1 MGIFNSKNLKKAVNM
16 VASSSP
22 VINAISQATDI
33 VDKSMDV
40 IDKNLNGGKNW
51 NFSETP
57 IDEVAKAFMNGVR
70 GKHIV
75 CMMTNISDTA
85 KASIRD
91 NFNLDDIHEQ
101 ILFFNDTS
109 FFGNKNQG
117 IVITNKRLAW
127 IPDNDEGDVYSYA
140 FNDIQ
145 RVEYREMQIYL
156 WGYGNDEDNV
166 SLPLEHFFSF
176 NGETSAVKA
185 DAQKIA
191 AVLNKMAHTAGHV
204 EETTPTDELASCID
218 EGKPDEA
225 IQLANSILSSTD
237 FSDDNEGKAFVY
249 YCIGLAY
256 SQKLVKSL
264 EESCDKG
271 EDTVSEET
279 YRYDD
284 ALNSAFR
291 EALLLTENEEFRY
304 QIYYVNTQYCM
315 NIFQGRQMYI
325 AAMESPDFETKQKA
339 KDGYINSTKMI
350 LEDPS
355 YFPTITYNTRKFIF
369 TLGNEKQ
376 LSGCYDKEGN
386 IQFVFTLNDL
396 PTSIQFP
403 VGHPQANTLYIG
415 HPFKPATYLPF
426 ENATEQLFM
435 ERVHELCYLGQCL
448 GANEIRIKRL
458 RGLDTASSEAKQ
470 LDVSGELDVKAVNV
484 GGSFGRNTAVQNSYS
499 SKDGMEM
506 VQTYL
511 PTKQPYCPD
520 DLVWL
525 DSETSWQALVKQR
538 LNGNILS
545 YSLHLSSSE
554 SVSMTSS
561 KVQSVK
567 ASFEYLV
574 TKVSGT
580 YDAKTDKTFSKTE
593 EIEWEIDMQ
602 FKPLQDFEDD
612 NVNAPNGQAVAQI
625 AQTQKSELSEDE
637 LAYKEEVEF
646 CLEDASEIDAHSR
659 KFLERKRQKLGLSE
673 TRAQEIE
680 DMVKASLVS
689 FTDEEKEYMEA
700 LDDVIEDGVI
710 PDNVRRLL
718 ERERKSL
725 GISEE
730 RAKELEDIKCKA

>member
-109 FFGNKNQG
+109 FFGNNNQG

-127 IPDNDEGDVYSYA
+127 IPDNDEGDVYSFA
-140 FNDIQ
+140 FNDIE
-145 RVEYREMQIYL
+145 RVEYREMKIYL

-166 SLPLEHFFSF
+166 SLPLHHFFSF

-191 AVLNKMAHTAGHV
+191 AVLNKMVTVAGHE
-204 EETTPTDELASCID
+204 EETTPLEEIESYLDNNEAD
-218 EGKPDEA
+218 KA
-225 IQLANSILSSTD
+225 IQGINEMLSSTD
-237 FSDDNEGKAFVY
+237 FTDDDETKSICY
-249 YCIGLAY
+249 YYLGLAY
-256 SQKLVKSL
+256 AQKMTEPLDVDIAAGL
-264 EESCDKG
+264 EQI
-271 EDTVSEET
+271 SEEVH
-279 YRYDD
+279 RYDG
-284 ALNSAFR
+284 AMNSAFR
-291 EALLLTENEEFRY
+291 EALVLCTDDEFRCK
-304 QIYYVNTQYCM
+304 IYYFNALYCS
-315 NIFQGRQMYI
+315 NLFQGRQMAL
-325 AAMESPDFETKQKA
+325 AAMDSPDFEIKQEA
-339 KDGYINSTKMI
+339 KDIYLNLTKN
-350 LEDPS
+350 LVEDPA
-355 YFPTITYNTRKFIF
+355 YFARIPYNTRKFIF
-369 TLGNEKQ
+369 ILGTEKQ
-376 LSGCYDKEGN
+376 LPGCYDKEGN

-525 DSETSWQALVKQR
+525 DSEASWQALVKQR

-561 KVQSVK
+561 KVLSVK

-580 YDAKTDKTFSKTE
+580 YDSKSDKTFSKTE

-602 FKPLQDFEDD
+602 FKPLQDFDD
-612 NVNAPNGQAVAQI
+612 ANGSISQATAPI
-625 AQTQKSELSEDE
+625 AQTQKSDLSEDE
-637 LAYKEEVEF
+637 MAYKEEVEF

-700 LDDVIEDGVI
+700 LDDVIEDGAI

-730 RAKELEDIKCKA
+730 RAKELEEIKCKA

>member
-22 VINAISQATDI
+22 VLYALSQTTDI

-51 NFSETP
+51 NFSNEP
-57 IDEVAKAFMNGVR
+57 IDDVAKAFMNGV
-70 GKHIV
+70 KEKYIV
-75 CMMTNISDTA
+75 CMMINISDTD
-85 KASIRD
+85 KASVRE
-91 NFNLDDIHEQ
+91 NFCIDIDEQ

-109 FFGNKNQG
+109 FFGNRNQG
-117 IVITNKRLAW
+117 LVITNKRLVW
-127 IPDNDEGDVYSYA
+127 IPNNDDGDVYSFA
-140 FNDIQ
+140 FNDIE
-145 RVEYREMQIYL
+145 RVEYREMRIYL
-156 WGYGNDEDNV
+156 WGYGNDEDHV
-166 SLPLEHFFSF
+166 PLPLQNFFSF
-176 NGETSAVKA
+176 NGETSAVKT

-191 AVLNKMAHTAGHV
+191 AVLNKMVTVAGHE
-204 EETTPTDELASCID
+204 EETTPLEVIESYLDNNEAD
-218 EGKPDEA
+218 KA
-225 IQLANSILSSTD
+225 IQCINEILSSTD
-237 FSDDNEGKAFVY
+237 FTDEDETKSIY
-249 YCIGLAY
+249 YYYLGLAY
-256 SQKLVKSL
+256 AQKMTEQLDVDIAAGS
-264 EESCDKG
+264 EQF
-271 EDTVSEET
+271 SEEVD
-279 YRYDD
+279 RYDG
-284 ALNSAFR
+284 AMNSAFR
-291 EALLLTENEEFRY
+291 EALVLCTDDEFRCK
-304 QIYYVNTQYCM
+304 IYYLNALYCL
-315 NIFQGRQMYI
+315 NKLQGRQMAL
-325 AAMESPDFETKQKA
+325 AAMESPDFEIKQEA
-339 KDGYINSTKMI
+339 KDIYMNTTKH
-350 LEDPS
+350 LPA
-355 YFPTITYNTRKFIF
+355 YFTQIDYNTRKFIF
-369 TLGNEKQ
+369 VLGTEKQ
-376 LSGCYDKEGN
+376 LPGCYDKDGN

-396 PTSIQFP
+396 PASIQFP

-484 GGSFGRNTAVQNSYS
+484 GGGFGRNNAAQNSYS

-561 KVQSVK
+561 KVLSVK

-625 AQTQKSELSEDE
+625 AQTQKSELSEDD

-710 PDNVRRLL
+710 PNNVRRLL

-730 RAKELEDIKCKA
+730 RAKELEKIKCKA

>member
-1 MGIFNSKNLKKAVNM
+1 MGIFNSKNLKKAVNI
-16 VASSSP
+16 VVSSLP

-51 NFSETP
+51 NFSEAP

-85 KASIRD
+85 KASIRN
-91 NFNLDDIHEQ
+91 NFNLDIDEQ

-127 IPDNDEGDVYSYA
+127 IPDNDEGDVYSFA
-140 FNDIQ
+140 FNDIE

-166 SLPLEHFFSF
+166 PLPLNHFFSF
-176 NGETSAVKA
+176 NGETSAVKT

-191 AVLNKMAHTAGHV
+191 AVLNKMVNVAGHEV
-204 EETTPTDELASCID
+204 ETTPLEEIESYLDNNEAD
-218 EGKPDEA
+218 KA
-225 IQLANSILSSTD
+225 IQGINEMLASTD
-237 FSDDNEGKAFVY
+237 FTDEETKSICY
-249 YCIGLAY
+249 YYLGLAY
-256 SQKLVKSL
+256 AQKM
-264 EESCDKG
+264 EEQLDVDIAAGS
-271 EDTVSEET
+271 EQISEEVH
-279 YRYDD
+279 RYDD
-284 ALNSAFR
+284 AMNSAFR
-291 EALLLTENEEFRY
+291 EALVLCKDDEFRCK
-304 QIYYVNTQYCM
+304 IYYLNALYCL
-315 NIFQGRQMYI
+315 NQFQGRQMAL
-325 AAMESPDFETKQKA
+325 AAMESPDFEIKQEA
-339 KDGYINSTKMI
+339 KDIYMKITKD
-350 LEDPS
+350 LVEDPAFFS
-355 YFPTITYNTRKFIF
+355 KIPYNTRKFIF
-369 TLGNEKQ
+369 VLGTEKQ
-376 LSGCYDKEGN
+376 LPGCYDKEGN

-593 EIEWEIDMQ
+593 ETEWEIDMQ
-602 FKPLQDFEDD
+602 FKPLQDFDD
-612 NVNAPNGQAVAQI
+612 ANASNGQAVAQI
-625 AQTQKSELSEDE
+625 AQTQNSELSEDE

-646 CLEDASEIDAHSR
+646 CLEDAPEIDAHSR
-659 KFLERKRQKLGLSE
+659 KFLQRKRQKLGISE
-673 TRAQEIE
+673 ARAKEIE
-680 DMVKASLVS
+680 YMVTASQLS

-700 LDDVIEDGVI
+700 LDDVIEDGAI
-710 PDNVRRLL
+710 PNNVCRLL
-718 ERERKSL
+718 ERERRSL

>member
-33 VDKSMDV
+33 VDKSMEV

-127 IPDNDEGDVYSYA
+127 ILDNDEGDVYSFA
-140 FNDIQ
+140 FNDIE

-156 WGYGNDEDNV
+156 WGYGNDEDHV

-191 AVLNKMAHTAGHV
+191 AVLNKMVTVAGHE
-204 EETTPTDELASCID
+204 EETTPLEEIESYLDNNEAD
-218 EGKPDEA
+218 KA
-225 IQLANSILSSTD
+225 IQGINEMLSSTD
-237 FSDDNEGKAFVY
+237 FTDDDETKSIY
-249 YCIGLAY
+249 YYYLGLAY
-256 SQKLVKSL
+256 AQKMTEQLDVDIAAGS
-264 EESCDKG
+264 EQF
-271 EDTVSEET
+271 SEEVD
-279 YRYDD
+279 RYDG
-284 ALNSAFR
+284 AMNSAFR
-291 EALLLTENEEFRY
+291 EALVLCTDDEFRCK
-304 QIYYVNTQYCM
+304 IYYLNALYCL
-315 NIFQGRQMYI
+315 NQFQGRQMAL
-325 AAMESPDFETKQKA
+325 AAMESPDFEIKQEA
-339 KDGYINSTKMI
+339 KDIYMKITKD
-350 LEDPS
+350 LVEDPAFFS
-355 YFPTITYNTRKFIF
+355 KIPYNIRKFIF
-369 TLGNEKQ
+369 VLGTEKQ
-376 LSGCYDKEGN
+376 LPGCYDKEGN

-520 DLVWL
+520 DLIWL
-525 DSETSWQALVKQR
+525 DSEASWQALVKQR

-561 KVQSVK
+561 KVMSVK

-580 YDAKTDKTFSKTE
+580 YDSKSDKTFSKTE

-602 FKPLQDFEDD
+602 FKPLQDFDD
-612 NVNAPNGQAVAQI
+612 ANANASNGQAIAQI
-625 AQTQKSELSEDE
+625 VQTQNFELSEDE
-637 LAYKEEVEF
+637 MAYKEEVEF

-700 LDDVIEDGVI
+700 LDDVIEDGAI

-730 RAKELEDIKCKA
+730 RAKELEEIKCKA

>member
-91 NFNLDDIHEQ
+91 NFNLDIDEQ

-109 FFGNKNQG
+109 FLGNKNQG
-117 IVITNKRLAW
+117 LVITNKRLAC
-127 IPDNDEGDVYSYA
+127 IPDNDEGDVYSFA

-166 SLPLEHFFSF
+166 PLPLDHFFSF

-191 AVLNKMAHTAGHV
+191 AVLNKMVTVAGHE
-204 EETTPTDELASCID
+204 EETTPLEVIESYLDNNEAD
-218 EGKPDEA
+218 KA
-225 IQLANSILSSTD
+225 IQGINEMLSSTD
-237 FSDDNEGKAFVY
+237 FTDEETKSICY
-249 YCIGLAY
+249 YYLGLAY
-256 SQKLVKSL
+256 AQKM
-264 EESCDKG
+264 EEQLDVDIAAGS
-271 EDTVSEET
+271 EQFSEEVD
-279 YRYDD
+279 RYDG
-284 ALNSAFR
+284 AMNSAFR
-291 EALLLTENEEFRY
+291 EALVLCTDDEFRCK
-304 QIYYVNTQYCM
+304 IYYLNALYCL
-315 NIFQGRQMYI
+315 NQLQGRQMAL
-325 AAMESPDFETKQKA
+325 AAMESPDFEIKQEA
-339 KDGYINSTKMI
+339 KDIYMNTTKH
-350 LEDPS
+350 LPA
-355 YFPTITYNTRKFIF
+355 YFTQIDYNTRKFIF
-369 TLGNEKQ
+369 VLGTEKQ
-376 LSGCYDKEGN
+376 LPGCYDKDGN

-470 LDVSGELDVKAVNV
+470 LDVSGELDVKAVKV
-484 GGSFGRNTAVQNSYS
+484 GGSFGKNTAAQNSYS

-580 YDAKTDKTFSKTE
+580 YDTKTDKTFSKTE

-612 NVNAPNGQAVAQI
+612 NVNASNGQAVAQI
-625 AQTQKSELSEDE
+625 AQTQESELSEDE

-689 FTDEEKEYMEA
+689 FTDEEKEYMKA

-730 RAKELEDIKCKA
+730 RAKELEEIKCKA

>member
-1 MGIFNSKNLKKAVNM
+1 MGIFNSKNLKKAVNI
-16 VASSSP
+16 VASYSP
-22 VINAISQATDI
+22 VINAISQASDI

-51 NFSETP
+51 NFSEP
-57 IDEVAKAFMNGVR
+57 PKDEVAKAFMNGVR

-91 NFNLDDIHEQ
+91 NFKLDIDEQ

-127 IPDNDEGDVYSYA
+127 IPDNDEGDVYSFA
-140 FNDIQ
+140 FNDIE

-166 SLPLEHFFSF
+166 RLPLDHFFSF

-191 AVLNKMAHTAGHV
+191 AVLNKMVTVAGHE
-204 EETTPTDELASCID
+204 EETTPLEEIESYLDNNETD
-218 EGKPDEA
+218 KA
-225 IQLANSILSSTD
+225 IQCINEILSSTD
-237 FSDDNEGKAFVY
+237 FTDEDETKSIY
-249 YCIGLAY
+249 YYYLGLAY
-256 SQKLVKSL
+256 AQKMTEQLDVDIAAGS
-264 EESCDKG
+264 EQF
-271 EDTVSEET
+271 SEEVD
-279 YRYDD
+279 RYDG
-284 ALNSAFR
+284 AMNSAFR
-291 EALLLTENEEFRY
+291 EALVLCTDDEFRCK
-304 QIYYVNTQYCM
+304 IYYLNALYCL
-315 NIFQGRQMYI
+315 NQLQGRQMAL
-325 AAMESPDFETKQKA
+325 AAMESPDFEIKQEA
-339 KDGYINSTKMI
+339 KDIYMNTTKH
-350 LEDPS
+350 LPA
-355 YFPTITYNTRKFIF
+355 YFTQIDYNTRKFIF
-369 TLGNEKQ
+369 VLGTEKQ
-376 LSGCYDKEGN
+376 LPGCYDKEGN

-484 GGSFGRNTAVQNSYS
+484 GGSFGRNTAAQNSYS

-561 KVQSVK
+561 KVLSVK

-574 TKVSGT
+574 TKASGS
-580 YDAKTDKTFSKTE
+580 YDAKIDKTFSKTE

-612 NVNAPNGQAVAQI
+612 NVNASNGQAVAQI

-673 TRAQEIE
+673 TRALEIE

-730 RAKELEDIKCKA
+730 RAKELEEIKCKA

>member
-109 FFGNKNQG
+109 FFGNNNQG

-127 IPDNDEGDVYSYA
+127 IPDNDEGDVYSFA
-140 FNDIQ
+140 FNDIE

-166 SLPLEHFFSF
+166 SLPLHHFFSF

-191 AVLNKMAHTAGHV
+191 AVLNKMVTVAGHE
-204 EETTPTDELASCID
+204 EETTPLEEIESYLDNNEAD
-218 EGKPDEA
+218 KA
-225 IQLANSILSSTD
+225 IQGINEMLSSTD
-237 FSDDNEGKAFVY
+237 FTDDDETKSICY
-249 YCIGLAY
+249 YYLGLAY
-256 SQKLVKSL
+256 AQKMTEQLDVDIAAGL
-264 EESCDKG
+264 EQI
-271 EDTVSEET
+271 SEEVH
-279 YRYDD
+279 RYDG
-284 ALNSAFR
+284 AMNSAFR
-291 EALLLTENEEFRY
+291 EALVLCTDDEFRCK
-304 QIYYVNTQYCM
+304 IYYFNALYCS
-315 NIFQGRQMYI
+315 NLFQGRQMAL
-325 AAMESPDFETKQKA
+325 AAMDSPDFEIKQEA
-339 KDGYINSTKMI
+339 KDIYLNLTKN
-350 LEDPS
+350 LVEDPA
-355 YFPTITYNTRKFIF
+355 YFARIPYNTRKFIF
-369 TLGNEKQ
+369 ILGTEKQ
-376 LSGCYDKEGN
+376 LPGCYDKEGN

-525 DSETSWQALVKQR
+525 DSEASWQALVKQR

-561 KVQSVK
+561 KVLSVK

-580 YDAKTDKTFSKTE
+580 YDSKSDKTFSKTE

-602 FKPLQDFEDD
+602 FKPLQDFDD
-612 NVNAPNGQAVAQI
+612 ANGSISQATAPI
-625 AQTQKSELSEDE
+625 AQTQKSDLSEDE
-637 LAYKEEVEF
+637 MAYKEEVEF

-730 RAKELEDIKCKA
+730 RAKELEEIKCKA

>member
-1 MGIFNSKNLKKAVNM
+1 MGIFNSKNLKKAVNI
-16 VASSSP
+16 VVSSSP

-51 NFSETP
+51 NFSEAP

-85 KASIRD
+85 KASIRN
-91 NFNLDDIHEQ
+91 NFNLDIDEQ

-127 IPDNDEGDVYSYA
+127 IHDNDEGDVYSFA
-140 FNDIQ
+140 FNDIE

-166 SLPLEHFFSF
+166 PLPLNHFFSF
-176 NGETSAVKA
+176 NGETSAVKT

-191 AVLNKMAHTAGHV
+191 AVLNKMVNVAGHE
-204 EETTPTDELASCID
+204 EETTPLEVIESYLDNNEAD
-218 EGKPDEA
+218 KA
-225 IQLANSILSSTD
+225 IQGINEMLASTD
-237 FSDDNEGKAFVY
+237 FTDEETKSICY
-249 YCIGLAY
+249 YYLGLAY
-256 SQKLVKSL
+256 AQKM
-264 EESCDKG
+264 EEQLDVDIAAGS
-271 EDTVSEET
+271 EQISEEVH
-279 YRYDD
+279 RYDD
-284 ALNSAFR
+284 AMNSAFR
-291 EALLLTENEEFRY
+291 EALVLCKDDEFRCK
-304 QIYYVNTQYCM
+304 IYYLNALYCL
-315 NIFQGRQMYI
+315 NQFQGRQMAL
-325 AAMESPDFETKQKA
+325 AAMESPDFEIKQEA
-339 KDGYINSTKMI
+339 KDIYMKITKD
-350 LEDPS
+350 LVEDPAFFS
-355 YFPTITYNTRKFIF
+355 KIPYNTRKFIF
-369 TLGNEKQ
+369 VLGTEKQ
-376 LSGCYDKEGN
+376 LPGCYDKEGN

-593 EIEWEIDMQ
+593 ETEWEIDMQ
-602 FKPLQDFEDD
+602 FKPLQDFDD
-612 NVNAPNGQAVAQI
+612 ANASNGQAVAQI
-625 AQTQKSELSEDE
+625 AQTQNSELSEDE

-646 CLEDASEIDAHSR
+646 CLEDAPEIDAHSR
-659 KFLERKRQKLGLSE
+659 KFLQRKRQKLGISE
-673 TRAQEIE
+673 ARAKEIE
-680 DMVKASLVS
+680 YMVTASQLS

-700 LDDVIEDGVI
+700 LDDVIEDGAI
-710 PDNVRRLL
+710 PNNVCRLL
-718 ERERKSL
+718 ERERRSL

>member
-1 MGIFNSKNLKKAVNM
+1 MGIFNSKNLKKAVNI

-51 NFSETP
+51 NFSEAP

-85 KASIRD
+85 KASIRN
-91 NFNLDDIHEQ
+91 NFNLDIDEQ

-127 IPDNDEGDVYSYA
+127 IPDNDEGDVYSFA
-140 FNDIQ
+140 FNDIE

-166 SLPLEHFFSF
+166 PLPLNHFFSF
-176 NGETSAVKA
+176 NGETSAVKT

-191 AVLNKMAHTAGHV
+191 AVLNKMVNVAGHEV
-204 EETTPTDELASCID
+204 ETTPLEEIESYLDNNEAD
-218 EGKPDEA
+218 KA
-225 IQLANSILSSTD
+225 IQGINEMLASTD
-237 FSDDNEGKAFVY
+237 FTDEETKSICY
-249 YCIGLAY
+249 YYLGLAY
-256 SQKLVKSL
+256 AQKM
-264 EESCDKG
+264 EEQLDVDIAAGS
-271 EDTVSEET
+271 EQISEEVH
-279 YRYDD
+279 RYDD
-284 ALNSAFR
+284 AMNSAFR
-291 EALLLTENEEFRY
+291 EALVLCKDDEFRCK
-304 QIYYVNTQYCM
+304 IYYLNALYCL
-315 NIFQGRQMYI
+315 NQFQGRQMAL
-325 AAMESPDFETKQKA
+325 AAMESPDFEIKQEA
-339 KDGYINSTKMI
+339 KDIYMKITKD
-350 LEDPS
+350 LVEDPAFFS
-355 YFPTITYNTRKFIF
+355 KIPYNTRKFIF
-369 TLGNEKQ
+369 VLGTEKQ
-376 LSGCYDKEGN
+376 LPGCYDKEGN

-593 EIEWEIDMQ
+593 ETEWEIDMQ
-602 FKPLQDFEDD
+602 FKPLQDFDD
-612 NVNAPNGQAVAQI
+612 ANASNGQAVAQI
-625 AQTQKSELSEDE
+625 AQTQNSELSEDE

-646 CLEDASEIDAHSR
+646 CLEDAPEIDAHSR
-659 KFLERKRQKLGLSE
+659 KFLQRKRQKLGISE
-673 TRAQEIE
+673 ARAKEIE
-680 DMVKASLVS
+680 YMVTASQLS

-700 LDDVIEDGVI
+700 LDDVIEDGAI
-710 PDNVRRLL
+710 PNNVCRLL
-718 ERERKSL
+718 ERERRSL

>member
-51 NFSETP
+51 NFSELP
-57 IDEVAKAFMNGVR
+57 KDEVAKAFMNGVR

-91 NFNLDDIHEQ
+91 NFNLDIDEQ

-127 IPDNDEGDVYSYA
+127 IPDNNEGDVYSFA
-140 FNDIQ
+140 FNDIE

-166 SLPLEHFFSF
+166 PLPLDNFFSF

-191 AVLNKMAHTAGHV
+191 AVLNKMVTVAGHE
-204 EETTPTDELASCID
+204 EETTPLEEIESYLDNNETD
-218 EGKPDEA
+218 KA
-225 IQLANSILSSTD
+225 IQGIKEMLSSTD
-237 FSDDNEGKAFVY
+237 FTDDDETKSIY
-249 YCIGLAY
+249 YYYLGLAY
-256 SQKLVKSL
+256 GQKMEEQL
-264 EESCDKG
+264 EVDCSAGLEQI
-271 EDTVSEET
+271 SEEVH
-279 YRYDD
+279 RYDG
-284 ALNSAFR
+284 AMNSAFR
-291 EALLLTENEEFRY
+291 EALVHCTDDEFRCK
-304 QIYYVNTQYCM
+304 IYCLNALYCL
-315 NIFQGRQMYI
+315 NQFQGRQMAL
-325 AAMESPDFETKQKA
+325 AAMESPDFEIKQKA
-339 KDGYINSTKMI
+339 KDIYLNITKN
-350 LEDPS
+350 LVEDSAFFCKIP
-355 YFPTITYNTRKFIF
+355 YNTRKFIF
-369 TLGNEKQ
+369 VLGTEKQ
-376 LSGCYDKEGN
+376 LPGCYDKEGN

-511 PTKQPYCPD
+511 PTKQPYRPD

-525 DSETSWQALVKQR
+525 DYETSWQALVKQR

-561 KVQSVK
+561 KVLSVK

-580 YDAKTDKTFSKTE
+580 YDSKSDKTFSKTE

-602 FKPLQDFEDD
+602 FKPLQDFD
-612 NVNAPNGQAVAQI
+612 NNSQATAQI
-625 AQTQKSELSEDE
+625 AQTQNSELSEDE
-637 LAYKEEVEF
+637 IAYKEEVEF

-673 TRAQEIE
+673 TRAKEIE

-700 LDDVIEDGVI
+700 LDDVVEDGAI
-710 PDNVRRLL
+710 PNNVRRLL

-730 RAKELEDIKCKA
+730 RAKELEEIKCKA